1 MAEVYQRAQ
10 AELTTSLAT
19 IYSCPSST
27 SAVVIGMRFTN
38 IDGSSS
44 VNVEAK
50 VGASGSTMYVL
61 APNTPLPVGSSLSG
75 LSGDKLIM
83 EAGEILEAKASAN
96 GDASLILSV
105 LEIS

>member
-96 GDASLILSV
+96 GDADIMLSV